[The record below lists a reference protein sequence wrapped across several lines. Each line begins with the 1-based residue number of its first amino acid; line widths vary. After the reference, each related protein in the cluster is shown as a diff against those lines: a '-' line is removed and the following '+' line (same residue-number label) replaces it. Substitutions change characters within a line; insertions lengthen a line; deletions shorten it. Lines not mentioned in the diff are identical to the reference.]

1 MSWVCSPVVE
11 HFTGRHKVLSSI
23 DSVAKIINYI
33 SANTYVYVH
42 TDHTHTLLFL
52 TEGFL
57 LPRQD
62 FISLCSRR

>member
-11 HFTGRHKVLSSI
+11 HFTGMQKVLGSI
-23 DSVAKIINYI
+23 DSVAKIIKYI

-57 LPRQD
+57 
-62 FISLCSRR
+62 